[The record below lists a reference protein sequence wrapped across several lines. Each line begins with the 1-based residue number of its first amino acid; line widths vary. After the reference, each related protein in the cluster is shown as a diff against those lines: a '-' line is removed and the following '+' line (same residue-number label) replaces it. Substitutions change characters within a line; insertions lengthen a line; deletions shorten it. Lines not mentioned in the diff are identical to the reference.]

1 MCNVL
6 LITFNIQ
13 QNAKAFDVTAISH
26 FTYSVRQNINKNT
39 NISFI
44 GDNMLKSENSFQ
56 NCLICLFRPA
66 FYFGFTGITAIK
78 FSCDHSRPPVTVFL
92 ERSIL
97 STFIAITLLIINI
110 VFGYLNILTLLD
122 KEILTREDVLVLN
135 AAAIHFI
142 AAYLL
147 WTGAGKAQK
156 KIKEIRGIAELA
168 KACEGAGFILF
179 DDKFTRMA
187 HYVVYAFIAVFASLE
202 VSTIC
207 YMAAMNRDFSLK
219 AFERL
224 ATDTCIFM
232 QGTISTHYMLLQLV
246 LIRLFQKI
254 VVEIKLTAQRR
265 FDGNVEGSKYDQA
278 VRGSFSSRLRTL
290 HRIYQSAYLN
300 FMELNNFI
308 NPAFLIWWNIVL
320 IANVVCAYV
329 LLNSIMMHEP
339 LELQNMF
346 FLLLHYG
353 TLLGLISFLILMGTL
368 ADVVSFVWISILS
381 CNMHYTNIHIFDLM
395 CTEHFTL
402 KLSVHNTLFCIFIY
416 YSSQ

>member
-1 MCNVL
+1 
-6 LITFNIQ
+6 
-13 QNAKAFDVTAISH
+13 
-26 FTYSVRQNINKNT
+26 
-39 NISFI
+39 
-44 GDNMLKSENSFQ
+44 MLKKGNIFR

-66 FYFGFTGITAIK
+66 FYFGCTGITAIK
-78 FSCDHSRPPVTVFL
+78 FRCDHSGSSVAVFL

-97 STFIAITLLIINI
+97 STFISITLLIINI
-110 VFGYLNILTLLD
+110 VFGYLNILTLSE

-147 WTGAGKAQK
+147 WTGAYKAQN
-156 KIKEIRGIAELA
+156 KIREIRGIAELT
-168 KACEGAGFILF
+168 KACEGAGLILF
-179 DDKFTRMA
+179 DDQFARMA
-187 HYVVYAFIAVFASLE
+187 HYIVYAFIAVFASLE
-202 VSTIC
+202 VSTIY
-207 YMAAMNRDFSLK
+207 YMAAINKDFSLK

-224 ATDTCIFM
+224 WTNTCIFM

-246 LIRLFQKI
+246 MIRLFQKI
-254 VVEIKLTAQRR
+254 VIEIKLTAQQR
-265 FDGNVEGSKYDQA
+265 FNGIEVSKQDQDM
-278 VRGSFSSRLRTL
+278 REPFSSRLRSL

-308 NPAFLIWWNIVL
+308 DPAFLIWWNIVL

-339 LELQNMF
+339 LELQSMF

-368 ADVVSFVWISILS
+368 AGVVSFV
-381 CNMHYTNIHIFDLM
+381 
-395 CTEHFTL
+395 
-402 KLSVHNTLFCIFIY
+402 
-416 YSSQ
+416 